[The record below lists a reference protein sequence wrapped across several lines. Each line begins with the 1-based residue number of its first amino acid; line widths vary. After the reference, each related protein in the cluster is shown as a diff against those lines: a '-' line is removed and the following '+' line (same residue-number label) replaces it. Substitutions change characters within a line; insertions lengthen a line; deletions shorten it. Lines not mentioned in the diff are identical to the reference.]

1 MALVALPGG
10 EATLGVLS
18 GALQVQQVFVCKV
31 RWQLQIS
38 EANISYVETKLIE
51 DIGIII

>member
-18 GALQVQQVFVCKV
+18 GALQVQHIFLCKV
-31 RWQLQIS
+31 CWQLQIS
-38 EANISYVETKLIE
+38 EASISYIETKLIE
-51 DIGIII
+51 NIGISI

>member
-18 GALQVQQVFVCKV
+18 GALQVQQIFVCNV
-31 RWQLQIS
+31 CWQLHIS
-38 EANISYVETKLIE
+38 EANIFYIETKLIE
-51 DIGIII
+51 NIGISI